1 MGHFKAIE
9 KQLSSMKIHVTLI
22 TVFFIIKSSESNSFK
37 NEQFTNNPGIYFENI
52 SPLFLTV
59 SQWNLVTYYNISDYE
74 QNYAAINLYYIN
86 LKHLCDKYQSTYEK
100 LTETC
105 TELQKINFQ
114 TINKINEEHEIVQ
127 QYLEIDETNYNTAKQ
142 RTKRSSYFGGIG
154 KLQRILFGV
163 LTEEEGEIF
172 EDKIK
177 TLEEKQIKTLM
188 IQKEQIK
195 IFKSSLDSV
204 EEITSSYTKI
214 KDTIDI
220 NINKLNNELK
230 IQKDELKILN
240 IVESI
245 LLYNSLYTELLNQYA
260 KDTTLLLN
268 IITNAHKGQVNP
280 QIIKPNELLTQLKD
294 IKTNLPSNL
303 NLPIEINAKSYFD
316 FMKLID
322 LNIFYVNHLIIFVI
336 NIPLTEN
343 IPFNLYHIIS
353 LPVHVNKNDFVFI
366 QSTHEFI
373 AVEKNK
379 QSYIFFTQNQ
389 INKCKTTK
397 QKLICESNMPIS
409 NNIKSS
415 CEFQLFTK
423 ENNMPENCEIKT
435 VPIFSDLWHQLGNS
449 NRWIYATHKPIELI
463 VSCQDEVE
471 NIEINK
477 AGILSLNPNC
487 KAFTKNNIILA
498 KYLGRSNFSKDYVP
512 QFHLSKL
519 TEHFNDKIRQ
529 QQPEGENQINL
540 NTAVK
545 FNDLK
550 IYAKSMSTLD
560 EQITNELSSKSNDKI
575 KTVHSVGISTIA
587 LILTGII
594 LFKIIKSLKT
604 KNKTKP
610 LDTVKV
616 VYDAQNNQLQVQ
628 DNTESA

>member
-1 MGHFKAIE
+1 
-9 KQLSSMKIHVTLI
+9 MKILITLI
-22 TVFFIIKSSESNSFK
+22 IVFFKIKYGESHSFK
-37 NEQFTNNPGIYFENI
+37 NEQFINNPGIYFENI
-52 SPLFLTV
+52 SPLFITV

-74 QNYAAINLYYIN
+74 QNYAAINSYYIN
-86 LKHLCDKYQSTYEK
+86 LKNLCDKYQSSYEK

-105 TELQKINFQ
+105 MDLQKINFQ
-114 TINKINEEHEIVQ
+114 TLNKINEEHEIVQ
-127 QYLEIDETNYNTAKQ
+127 QYLEIEETNVNIAKQ
-142 RTKRSSYFGGIG
+142 RRKRSSFFGGIG
-154 KLQRILFGV
+154 KLQRVLFGV

-177 TLEEKQIKTLM
+177 TLEEKQMKTLT

-204 EEITSSYTKI
+204 DKIASSYTKI
-214 KDTIDI
+214 KDSIDS

-230 IQKDELKILN
+230 TQKDELRILN

-245 LLYNSLYTELLNQYA
+245 LLYNSLYTELLNQYS

-280 QIIKPNELLTQLKD
+280 QIIKPSELLTQLKD
-294 IKTNLPSNL
+294 IKANLPSNL
-303 NLPIEINAKSYFD
+303 NLPVEINAKSYFD
-316 FMKLID
+316 FMKLINI
-322 LNIFYVNHLIIFVI
+322 NIFYANHLIIFVI
-336 NIPLTEN
+336 NIPLIEN

-366 QSTHEFI
+366 QSAQEFL
-373 AVEKNK
+373 AVEKSK
-379 QSYIFFTQNQ
+379 QSYLYFTQNQ
-389 INKCKTTK
+389 INKCKTTR
-397 QKLICESNMPIS
+397 QKLICESNMPLL

-435 VPIFSDLWHQLGNS
+435 VPIFNDIWHQLGNS
-449 NRWIYATHKPIELI
+449 NRWIYATHEPVELI

-477 AGILSLNPNC
+477 SGILTLKPNC
-487 KAFTKNNIILA
+487 KAFTKNTIILA
-498 KYLGRSNFSKDYVP
+498 KYQGKSNFSKDYVP

-519 TEHFNDKIRQ
+519 TEHYNDNIKQQKPLVNENKIS
-529 QQPEGENQINL
+529 L

-545 FNDLK
+545 FSDLK
-550 IYAKSMSTLD
+550 LYAKSMSALD
-560 EQITNELSSKSNDKI
+560 EQITNELSSKSNDNI
-575 KTVHSVGISTIA
+575 KMVHSAGLSTVA
-587 LILTGII
+587 LMLTGII

-604 KNKTKP
+604 KNKNKP
-610 LDTVKV
+610 VDTVKV
-616 VYDAQNNQLQVQ
+616 VYNAQSNQLQVQ
-628 DNTESA
+628 DNIESI

>member
-1 MGHFKAIE
+1 MEHFKTTQ
-9 KQLSSMKIHVTLI
+9 KPLSSMKILITLI
-22 TVFFIIKSSESNSFK
+22 IVFLIIKFGRSQSFK
-37 NEQFTNNPGIYFENI
+37 NEQFINNPGIYFENI
-52 SPLFLTV
+52 SPLFITV

-74 QNYAAINLYYIN
+74 QNYLAINSYYIN
-86 LKHLCDKYQSTYEK
+86 LKNLCDKYQSSYEK
-100 LTETC
+100 LIETC

-114 TINKINEEHEIVQ
+114 TFNKINEEHEIVQ
-127 QYLEIDETNYNTAKQ
+127 QYLEIDETNFNTAKQ
-142 RTKRSSYFGGIG
+142 RRKRSSFFGGIG

-204 EEITSSYTKI
+204 DKITLSYAKI

-220 NINKLNNELK
+220 NMIKLNNEIK
-230 IQKDELKILN
+230 IQNDELKILN

-280 QIIKPNELLTQLKD
+280 QIIKPSELLTQLKD

-336 NIPLTEN
+336 NIPLIEN
-343 IPFNLYHIIS
+343 IPFHLYHIIS
-353 LPVHVNKNDFVFI
+353 LPVHINKNDFVFI
-366 QSTHEFI
+366 QSAHEFL
-373 AVEKNK
+373 AVEKSK

-397 QKLICESNMPIS
+397 QKFICESNMPLS

-435 VPIFSDLWHQLGNS
+435 VQIFNDVWHQLGNS
-449 NRWIYATHKPIELI
+449 NRWIYATHEPIELI
-463 VSCQDEVE
+463 ISCQDEVE

-477 AGILSLNPNC
+477 AGILSLQPNC
-487 KAFTKNNIILA
+487 KAFTKNTIILA
-498 KYLGRSNFSKDYVP
+498 KYLGKNNFSKDYVP
-512 QFHLSKL
+512 KFHLPRL
-519 TEHFNDKIRQ
+519 TEHFNDKIKLQ
-529 QQPEGENQINL
+529 QSEDENKISL

-550 IYAKSMSTLD
+550 VYAKSMSFF
-560 EQITNELSSKSNDKI
+560 ITC
-575 KTVHSVGISTIA
+575 
-587 LILTGII
+587 
-594 LFKIIKSLKT
+594 
-604 KNKTKP
+604 
-610 LDTVKV
+610 
-616 VYDAQNNQLQVQ
+616 
-628 DNTESA
+628 